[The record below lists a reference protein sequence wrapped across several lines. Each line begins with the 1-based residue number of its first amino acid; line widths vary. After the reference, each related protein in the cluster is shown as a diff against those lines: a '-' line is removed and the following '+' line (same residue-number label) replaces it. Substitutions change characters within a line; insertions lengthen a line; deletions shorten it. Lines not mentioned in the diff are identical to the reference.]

1 MVLLH
6 SRLTSSRV
14 DKSFQDSKPRCRIM
28 PSPMTKIHQLRYIEL
43 LTKSEPTTELL
54 AVSTEDGRIVFFST
68 RAEDA
73 NEATEAGSTPHLPT
87 PGAVG
92 QLGGEAD
99 GMTGRIKDFEI
110 LKFTAGEVPNASL
123 LIVAGSSDG
132 SIRLW
137 ILDGAQLR
145 TEHEPLN
152 VAFSSN
158 GVDANHDVP
167 QTRQVGKLF
176 GTYETGNRITC
187 LKAFIM
193 TSPLMENGGPT
204 CLDHDFGDSR
214 MGQNKGQL
222 DSTNS

>member
-1 MVLLH
+1 
-6 SRLTSSRV
+6 
-14 DKSFQDSKPRCRIM
+14 
-28 PSPMTKIHQLRYIEL
+28 MTKIHQLQYIEL

-68 RAEDA
+68 KNVHVTET
-73 NEATEAGSTPHLPT
+73 TEARSKSYLPT

-110 LKFTAGEVPNASL
+110 LKFTTAGEPNERL

-145 TEHEPLN
+145 IEHGPSHGAL
-152 VAFSSN
+152 SSN
-158 GVDANHDVP
+158 GLDAKTDMP
-167 QTRQVGKLF
+167 QTRQVGKLL

-187 LKAFIM
+187 LKAFLM
-193 TSPLMENGGPT
+193 TSPLV
-204 CLDHDFGDSR
+204 D
-214 MGQNKGQL
+214 
-222 DSTNS
+222 